1 MVKKLKKKIRPV
13 TNEPATTVVAD
24 STPEVADST
33 PARQDDWLEAELA
46 TREAETDAQLAQL
59 TDELVGEENEDEE
72 EDLPSRVEEDEED
85 EAEPPAPRRRLEG
98 WEAELLTSLEVLD
111 TYTDVKVVDFMRFA
125 NISDDRYASH
135 LLTQYVAQELV
146 VRNWKEGAGRYS
158 LTDAGRARLAE
169 LRAL

>member
-1 MVKKLKKKIRPV
+1 MVKKLKKKIRPA
-13 TNEPATTVVAD
+13 TNEPATTAVAD
-24 STPEVADST
+24 STPEVVDST

-59 TDELVGEENEDEE
+59 TDELVGEEDEDEE
-72 EDLPSRVEEDEED
+72 EDLPSRVEEDE
-85 EAEPPAPRRRLEG
+85 AEPPTPRRRLEG

-111 TYTDVKVVDFMRFA
+111 TYADVKVVDFMRFA